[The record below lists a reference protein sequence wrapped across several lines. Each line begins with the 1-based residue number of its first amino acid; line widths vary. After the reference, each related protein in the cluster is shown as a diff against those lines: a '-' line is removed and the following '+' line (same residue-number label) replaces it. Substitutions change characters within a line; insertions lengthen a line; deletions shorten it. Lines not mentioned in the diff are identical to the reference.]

1 MLKKLKNRIAHRVTE
16 VSKTTVKIGDVQC
29 QWVVWSDEQLKL
41 KEEIKNHQYKPNG
54 EYPSISLDNVCTD
67 GNHRL
72 ISLKEYYDEDYE
84 IVVWRHKR
92 TYRYLAWYS
101 VIYYL
106 FLQKV

>member
-1 MLKKLKNRIAHRVTE
+1 MYSASGLCGLMN
-16 VSKTTVKIGDVQC
+16 
-29 QWVVWSDEQLKL
+29 KL